1 MPSSAPRP
9 PKDDTA
15 TSSGLSTVPLRAPM
29 HERQVRGHWHQG
41 PTRSLQHCVRTHEG
55 AQDPRGET
63 LPARRWSPP
72 PSHSTRRLS
81 EPHRHTILPLL
92 TSLPWHFWDPG
103 PTVASDGI
111 GSSSLRPVSSIPT
124 CVLANRRGRSFA
136 QDEGTARH
144 SLGCNTHSL
153 SRQRTLKTR
162 ESSNT
167 GYSPPRALSLP
178 RRELRGRSHRPSRP
192 NEGSTSLRGVPSR
205 QGGYL
210 TGGVFVTSSSNSFQ
224 RNKIITLLISFI

>member
-41 PTRSLQHCVRTHEG
+41 PTRSLQHCVRTHAG

-81 EPHRHTILPLL
+81 EPHRNTILPLL

-103 PTVASDGI
+103 PTVASDGV

-167 GYSPPRALSLP
+167 GYSLPRALSLP
-178 RRELRGRSHRPSRP
+178 RRELRGVATDPFAPMRGAPAS
-192 NEGSTSLRGVPSR
+192 EGFRAGKVGFLQKVCLLPAAATPYRG
-205 QGGYL
+205 
-210 TGGVFVTSSSNSFQ
+210 T
-224 RNKIITLLISFI
+224 K